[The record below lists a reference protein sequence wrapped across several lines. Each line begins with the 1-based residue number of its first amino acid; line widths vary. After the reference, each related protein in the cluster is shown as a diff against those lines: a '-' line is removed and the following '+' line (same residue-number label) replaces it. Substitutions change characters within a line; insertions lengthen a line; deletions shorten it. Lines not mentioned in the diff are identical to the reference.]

1 MMMIKK
7 EVWCME
13 IDDMYDKS
21 WRQITSIIILIH
33 YLKSGKNY

>member
-7 EVWCME
+7 EVCVE

-21 WRQITSIIILIH
+21 WRQDYLIIILIH